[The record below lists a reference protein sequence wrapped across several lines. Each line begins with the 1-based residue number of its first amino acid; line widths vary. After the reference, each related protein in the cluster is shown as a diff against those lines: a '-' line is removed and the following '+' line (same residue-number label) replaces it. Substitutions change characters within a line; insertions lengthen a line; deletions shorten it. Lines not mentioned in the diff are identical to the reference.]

1 MPLNRRDF
9 ILGAGGIVGGTL
21 ASQGLKGIVSRPH
34 PPVEPQADVPSL
46 GAGPHA
52 EGPAPAEAL
61 ARLLEGN
68 ERFVA
73 GRAQHPHDSASWRQA
88 LAGGQQPFAAV
99 LGCSDSRVPPE
110 LVFDEGLGDLFVIR
124 QAGHVAD
131 EDTLGSLEYAVE
143 HLGVRLVAVLGHQSC
158 GAVQAAVSAVLRDA
172 PVTGHILRLV
182 DDLTTPILEV
192 QHQRGELVE
201 NAIRA
206 NVRHVVRQLRG
217 AGPLLRR
224 RVRAGQVQVVGTYYS
239 LRTGRVE
246 LLPV

>member
-9 ILGAGGIVGGTL
+9 VLGVSGIVGGTL
-21 ASQGLKGIVSRPH
+21 ASQGLKGVVRRSPA
-34 PPVEPQADVPSL
+34 PGELQADDRSH
-46 GAGPHA
+46 GAESHP
-52 EGPAPAEAL
+52 EGSAPAEAL
-61 ARLLEGN
+61 ARLLAGN

-73 GRAQHPHDSASWRQA
+73 GRPQHPHDSASWREG
-88 LAGGQQPFAAV
+88 LTGGQQPFAAV

-192 QHQRGELVE
+192 QHQRGDLAE

-206 NVRHVVRQLRG
+206 NVRHVVCRLRG

-224 RVRAGQVQVVGTYYS
+224 RVRSGQVEVVGTYYS
-239 LRTGRVE
+239 LRTGRIE